1 MQAFTVPTIFTAV
14 DKYSGVLGG
23 MGTATQKFNN
33 RIETLNSRSERLFKK
48 MTPALSDVSKQF
60 LGMASAAAVAAGV
73 IATARFSVDSIMN
86 YEEALQSFRTIVSDL
101 SNEDFAKFETA
112 IGDVSKESKKS
123 TIEVSQAFEKIAGLN
138 SKFAETSEGLSA
150 VTSAAITLS
159 RASKDEL
166 GVSAENLVGILNQFS
181 MGALESERAINV
193 LAAGQAVGAA
203 TITQTSETFKVFGAV
218 AKQSNLSLEQ
228 SVALTEVLASK
239 QIMGA
244 EAGTALRG
252 TLVKL
257 KDAGVGYKS
266 GLFNTRDALEE
277 VNAKYKKLKTAKEK
291 DAYLSKIF
299 GVINLTTGS
308 ILMDNIGLY
317 DEYTKGVTG
326 TTEATKAAEINSKT
340 LKNTLAELS
349 AKWVNLLTATGNSND
364 ALNIAKKV
372 IGFVTDNMENLL
384 MVGGSIIAF
393 FAIWKTTILVTKA
406 YMVAYNIVFGIN
418 NALQKKSL
426 FYTEGNIIA
435 KRADAITTG
444 ALTVATSVW
453 STATALATGNMVAL
467 NAAMLANPIGAIIL
481 ALAALTLAIW
491 AVYSAYDALEKQA
504 IKKHEREQAIKNESF
519 AVQDLRNKYLAL
531 GKTKKEAESLAIN
544 EAKKNIITKIAVAK
558 TQLNS
563 PLESEREAGMNT
575 LNKIQGQ
582 AQALNDP
589 NKAFNAD
596 LGQRYANTKELGTMV
611 GNIGG
616 NGNTQMN
623 ASPDWLTMKP
633 AINPKMAQQQAI
645 TNTINTNNNVGAT
658 LTIKNEGT
666 GEASISS
673 GDKTSSIM
681 PLMTSTVKMQAAK

>member
-23 MGTATQKFNN
+23 MGSATQKFND
-33 RIETLNSRSERLFKK
+33 RVETLNSKSERLFKK

-86 YEEALQSFRTIVSDL
+86 YEDALQSFRTIVSDL
-101 SNEDFAKFETA
+101 SDKDFAKFEGA
-112 IGDVSKESKKS
+112 IGDVATKTKKS
-123 TIEVSQAFEKIAGLN
+123 TIEVAQAFEKIAGLN
-138 SKFAETSEGLSA
+138 STFADTTEGISA
-150 VTSAAITLS
+150 VTAAAITLS
-159 RASKDEL
+159 KASRDEL

-181 MGALESERAINV
+181 LGALEADRTINV

-203 TITQTSETFKVFGAV
+203 SITQTSETFKVFGAV

-252 TLVKL
+252 TLVRL
-257 KDAGVGYKS
+257 KASGLGYQS

-277 VNAKYKKLKTAKEK
+277 VNAKYAKLKTAKEK
-291 DAYLSKIF
+291 DALLDKVF
-299 GVINLTTGS
+299 GTINLTTGS
-308 ILMDNIGLY
+308 ILMENIGLY
-317 DEYTKGVTG
+317 DKYTEGVTN
-326 TTEATKAAEINSKT
+326 TSEAQKAAEINSKT
-340 LKNTLAELS
+340 LKNTLSELS
-349 AKWVNLLTATGNSND
+349 NKWVNLLTATGNSNK
-364 ALNIAKKV
+364 ALNIAKSV

-384 MVGGSIIAF
+384 LVGASILSF
-393 FAIWKTTILVTKA
+393 FAIWKATILITKG

-418 NALQKKSL
+418 NALQKRSL

-435 KRADAITTG
+435 KRADAVATVAIS
-444 ALTVATSVW
+444 VATSLW

-467 NAAMLANPIGAIIL
+467 NAAMLANPIGAVILVLAAL
-481 ALAALTLAIW
+481 ALAVW
-491 AVYSAYDALEKQA
+491 AVYNAFDALEKQA

-519 AVQDLRNKYLAL
+519 AVQDLKNKYLAL
-531 GKTKKEAESLAIN
+531 GKTKKEAESMAIT
-544 EAKKNIITKIAVAK
+544 EAKKGIISNIAAAKIQ
-558 TQLNS
+558 TNS
-563 PLESEREAGMNT
+563 PIESEREKGFST
-575 LNKIQGQ
+575 LNKLQGQ
-582 AQALNDP
+582 AEALNNP

-596 LGQRYANTKELGTMV
+596 LGQRYANTKELRTMV

-616 NGNTQMN
+616 GSNPQM
-623 ASPDWLTMKP
+623 ASNPDWLTMKP
-633 AINPKMAQQQAI
+633 AINPKMAQQQAL

-658 LTIKNEGT
+658 LTIKNESNS
-666 GEASISS
+666 EASVNTNE
-673 GDKTSSIM
+673 KTSSIM
-681 PLMTSTVKMQAAK
+681 PSLSSTIKMGAAH